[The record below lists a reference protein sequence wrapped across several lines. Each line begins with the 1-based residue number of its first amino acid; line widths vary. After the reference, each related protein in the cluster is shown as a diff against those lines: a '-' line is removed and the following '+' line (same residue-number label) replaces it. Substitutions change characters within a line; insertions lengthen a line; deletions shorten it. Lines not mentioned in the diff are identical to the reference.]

1 MFVSPNRNVATC
13 VLLSSLALVGCARK
27 EPPAPAES
35 HITVTA
41 TAFNSTRAQT
51 DSRPNETACG
61 DTLVNGAKVIAVSRD
76 LVRAGL
82 TCGTTVRI
90 EGFDGNWKVVD
101 RMAANRKNH
110 IDIYMGRDTRAARE
124 WGRQDVRI
132 SWRVASESARA
143 KTLE

>member
-1 MFVSPNRNVATC
+1 VSPIGNVATC
-13 VLLSSLALVGCARK
+13 VLLSSLALVGCDRK
-27 EPPAPAES
+27 ELPASAER

-51 DSRPNETACG
+51 DSRPTEAACG
-61 DTLVNGAKVIAVSRD
+61 DTLANGAKVIAVSRD

-90 EGFDGNWKVVD
+90 EGFDGDWKVVD
-101 RMAANRKNH
+101 RMAANRKKH
-110 IDIYMGRDTRAARE
+110 IDIYMGRDIRAARE

-132 SWRVASESARA
+132 SWRVGSDSARA
-143 KTLE
+143 KNLE